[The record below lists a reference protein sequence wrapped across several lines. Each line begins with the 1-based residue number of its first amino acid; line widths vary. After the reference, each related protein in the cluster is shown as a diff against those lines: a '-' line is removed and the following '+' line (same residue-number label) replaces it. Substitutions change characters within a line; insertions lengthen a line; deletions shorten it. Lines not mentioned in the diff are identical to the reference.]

1 MKIIP
6 AQVICGNGRYRHLT
20 DGSAGAC
27 KDIQTKDQKQSRNI
41 QVDTE
46 WRYKADRKQHCGSNI

>member
-1 MKIIP
+1 MG
-6 AQVICGNGRYRHLT
+6 VIDIGQN
-20 DGSAGAC
+20 GSAGAC
-27 KDIQTKDQKQSRNI
+27 KDIETKDQKQSRNI